1 MSLFAVG
8 IDGGGTKT
16 DYALAD
22 LDGSIVGIIHGES
35 ISYREYGIDTAVH
48 RIIDGVDSLCR
59 GAGISS
65 EDISVIAIGL
75 PCFGECRDNDRIIE
89 TKLRDHYSCRL
100 ILVNDAVVAYY
111 GALNG
116 DHGINIV
123 SGTGSIAYGED
134 ESDHSARSGG
144 WSEKFGDE
152 GSCYWIGKKG
162 MELFCK
168 EADGRAESGALRNI
182 IREQLNLS
190 EDMDFIQI
198 AEKEFIPYRS
208 KTAAFQRFVLE
219 AAEQGDEEAVH
230 IYEDASRELTL
241 LASGVKRQLNY
252 ASDPVKVSL
261 TGGVLHA
268 EKYIVPYLT
277 DELQKKG
284 MKYISRKN
292 DPLTGSVLLAL
303 KHRKMDE

>member
-1 MSLFAVG
+1 
-8 IDGGGTKT
+8 
-16 DYALAD
+16 
-22 LDGSIVGIIHGES
+22 
-35 ISYREYGIDTAVH
+35 
-48 RIIDGVDSLCR
+48 
-59 GAGISS
+59 
-65 EDISVIAIGL
+65 
-75 PCFGECRDNDRIIE
+75 
-89 TKLRDHYSCRL
+89 
-100 ILVNDAVVAYY
+100 
-111 GALNG
+111 
-116 DHGINIV
+116 
-123 SGTGSIAYGED
+123 
-134 ESDHSARSGG
+134 
-144 WSEKFGDE
+144 
-152 GSCYWIGKKG
+152 
-162 MELFCK
+162 
-168 EADGRAESGALRNI
+168 
-182 IREQLNLS
+182 
-190 EDMDFIQI
+190 MDFIQI

-303 KHRKMDE
+303 KHRKMDEVWIVVVLFGHIFVNRTEKIECEKKCGRSRSAKRLRKDFAYSSLNNAMRSNISRRDIVDTALQFSGLSRRKSIRIAHRKSH